1 LKDYAKYSFWLEAA
15 ADGLAPRPALQGS
28 LTVDV
33 AILGGGYSGLWTAY
47 YLLRANPGLQVAILE
62 KEIVGFGASGRNGGW
77 CSSRFP
83 ITPAVLEERYG
94 AEAARQLI
102 LAMFASVDEVGRIC
116 RIGDRRGLQKGSN
129 PELGSRCP
137 SATTIQASYAAYERL
152 GLRDHF
158 KLLRIEEC
166 NERVRV
172 TNVQGGLYTREGAS
186 LHPGRLVR
194 GLAAVVERRGGAIYE
209 NTDVTEVR
217 SGSDARLITPTGKLV
232 RAKRGFFSR
241 VKPI

>member
-1 LKDYAKYSFWLEAA
+1 
-15 ADGLAPRPALQGS
+15 LAR
-28 LTVDV
+28 
-33 AILGGGYSGLWTAY
+33 
-47 YLLRANPGLQVAILE
+47 
-62 KEIVGFGASGRNGGW
+62 GAH
-77 CSSRFP
+77 
-83 ITPAVLEERYG
+83 
-94 AEAARQLI
+94 QL
-102 LAMFASVDEVGRIC
+102 
-116 RIGDRRGLQKGSN
+116 
-129 PELGSRCP
+129 P
-137 SATTIQASYAAYERL
+137 TIQASYAAYERL

-194 GLAAVVERRGGAIYE
+194 GLAAVAERRGGVIYE